1 MHESQFPCV
10 VHASG
15 GGPVSLSFSYV
26 RTHCIAS
33 QGFTVISHS
42 VEGFGFP
49 AEDAQGRRAAE
60 PEKPLRRRHWPDK
73 GKAGGVQLCKKEFYP

>member
-1 MHESQFPCV
+1 MNHNFRALYMCQAGDRHPPLS
-10 VHASG
+10 ATY
-15 GGPVSLSFSYV
+15 VS
-26 RTHCIAS
+26 HCIDS
-33 QGFTVISHS
+33 QGFTVITHS

-60 PEKPLRRRHWPDK
+60 PEKPLRRQHWPDK